1 MNAPT
6 SQKINRSLVDSN
18 AVHAPPLISEA
29 VRTSLEHYFQALDGH
44 EPCDLYRLVLAEVER
59 PLLEAVL
66 IQCRGNQCRAASY
79 LGISR
84 GTLRKKLLDHG
95 LD

>member
-1 MNAPT
+1 MAEIHSIT
-6 SQKINRSLVDSN
+6 CRHGRC
-18 AVHAPPLISEA
+18 ACAPPLSDA
-29 VRTSLEHYFQALDGH
+29 VRISLEHYFQALDGH
-44 EPCDLYRLVLAEVER
+44 EPSDLYRLVLAEVER

-95 LD
+95 LN

>member
-1 MNAPT
+1 MNAPQ
-6 SQKINRSLVDSN
+6 SQKLNQPLVETTV
-18 AVHAPPLISEA
+18 VHAHPLICDA
-29 VRTSLEHYFQALDGH
+29 VKTSIEHYFQALDGH